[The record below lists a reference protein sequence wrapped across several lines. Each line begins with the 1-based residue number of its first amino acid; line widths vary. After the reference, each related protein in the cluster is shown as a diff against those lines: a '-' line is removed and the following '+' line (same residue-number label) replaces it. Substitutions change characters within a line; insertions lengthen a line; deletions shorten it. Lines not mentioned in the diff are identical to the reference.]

1 MQLNLRTFASS
12 GLIFYMAHEKQV
24 DYAALQ
30 LQAGKLYFS
39 FDLGKGRATATH
51 RAIVSDGRWHTV
63 GAAGDPSLTFPHRF
77 SPCYVSSSILSYF
90 KSFNCLDVRLPFLF
104 FTHYTTAFASA
115 HPCCALR
122 YPKAIIGCKKV

>member
-39 FDLGKGRATATH
+39 LDLGKGRALASH
-51 RAIVSDGRWHTV
+51 GAILSDGRWHTV
-63 GAAGDPSLTFPHRF
+63 GAADDMVGVACPVLRSYTFLLGISPH
-77 SPCYVSSSILSYF
+77 
-90 KSFNCLDVRLPFLF
+90 
-104 FTHYTTAFASA
+104 
-115 HPCCALR
+115 
-122 YPKAIIGCKKV
+122 